1 MGYNGG
7 ANGTDLENIEN
18 KVVKQIK
25 FCDFASAGN
34 DWDPAGR
41 YRVWIPKTLNQ
52 MSEAYRQY

>member
-1 MGYNGG
+1 MIL
-7 ANGTDLENIEN
+7 GTDLENIEN